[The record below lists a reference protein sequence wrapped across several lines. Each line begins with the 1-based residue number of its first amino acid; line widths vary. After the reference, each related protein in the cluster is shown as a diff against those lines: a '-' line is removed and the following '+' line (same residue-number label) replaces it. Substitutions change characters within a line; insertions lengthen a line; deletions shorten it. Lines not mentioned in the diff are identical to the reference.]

1 MGSDQVPGRLSKA
14 MSKFHQ
20 IAGYDVVETLGTGAG
35 STLYAVRNKK
45 GTKYCL
51 KRVVKK
57 TEQDQ
62 RFIDQALAEHK
73 IAHKFSHPRLRR
85 SLKVHKIRELI
96 RVSEV
101 AVIMEMV
108 DGWTL
113 EEKRPDDVLE
123 LCTVFREIAEA
134 LAAMHELGFAHA
146 DVKPNNIMLS
156 EPEDG
161 DEKGSDSGHA
171 VKIIDFGQSC
181 TIGTVKERIQ
191 GTPDYIAPEQVR
203 RRAITEQTDV
213 FCLGATMYWLLTGSN
228 VPTMMPKRAKDSV
241 AIKDDSNKR
250 FDPPAK
256 LNPAVSP
263 ALSSLIMDCVER
275 RPENRPAGM
284 KAVIGRLDL
293 AVSQIK
299 RSRAKGEKPKPLPK
313 LSSKSAS
320 KDPGSTE
327 SLGR

>member
-1 MGSDQVPGRLSKA
+1 

-45 GTKYCL
+45 GDKFCL

-57 TEQDQ
+57 SEQDQ
-62 RFIDQALAEHK
+62 RFLDQALAEHK
-73 IAHKFSHPRLRR
+73 IAHKFDHPRLRR

-101 AVIMEMV
+101 AVVMEMV

-113 EEKRPDDVLE
+113 EEKRPDDILVL
-123 LCTVFREIAEA
+123 CRVFREIAEA
-134 LAAMHELGFAHA
+134 IGAMHKLGFAHA
-146 DVKPNNIMLS
+146 DIKPNNIMLTLPQT
-156 EPEDG
+156 PEETAAAGGDG
-161 DEKGSDSGHA
+161 GSTDGLR

-181 TIGTVKERIQ
+181 PIGTVKERIQ
-191 GTPDYIAPEQVR
+191 GTPDYIAPEQVK

-213 FCLGATMYWLLTGSN
+213 FCLGATMYWLLTGVN
-228 VPTMMPKRAKDSV
+228 VPTMMPKRNRDAV
-241 AIKDDSNKR
+241 AIKTEDSKR
-250 FDPPAK
+250 FDPPSK

-275 RPENRPAGM
+275 RPEDRPPGM
-284 KAVIGRLDL
+284 PALISRLDL
-293 AVSQIK
+293 AVQQIE
-299 RSRAKGEKPKPLPK
+299 RTRAKGAAVTPLPELKPK
-313 LSSKSAS
+313 SR
-320 KDPGSTE
+320 DNTSTE
-327 SLGR
+327 SLRGSSK

>member
-1 MGSDQVPGRLSKA
+1 

-45 GTKYCL
+45 GGKFCL

-62 RFIDQALAEHK
+62 RFIDQALAEHR
-73 IAHKFSHPRLRR
+73 IAHKFNHPRLRR

-113 EEKRPDDVLE
+113 EEKRPDDVLV
-123 LCTVFREIAEA
+123 LCKVFREIAEA
-134 LAAMHELGFAHA
+134 LAAMHKLGFAHA
-146 DVKPNNIMLS
+146 DIKPNNIMLTL
-156 EPEDG
+156 PEEG
-161 DEKGSDSGHA
+161 EEEGHETGHV

-181 TIGTVKERIQ
+181 PIGTVKERIQ
-191 GTPDYIAPEQVR
+191 GTPDYIAPEQVK

-213 FCLGATMYWLLTGSN
+213 FCLGATMYWLLTGTN
-228 VPTMMPKRAKDSV
+228 VPTMMPKRNRDAV
-241 AIKDDSNKR
+241 AIKTESSSS
-250 FDPPAK
+250 FAAPAK

-263 ALSSLIMDCVER
+263 ALSSLVMDCVER

-284 KAVIGRLDL
+284 QAVINRLDL
-293 AVSQIK
+293 AVAQIE
-299 RSRAKGEKPKPLPK
+299 RARAKGEVAKPLPK
-313 LSSKSAS
+313 LGSRVR
-320 KDPGSTE
+320 DPGSTE
-327 SLGR
+327 SIGR

>member
-1 MGSDQVPGRLSKA
+1 

-20 IAGYDVVETLGTGAG
+20 IAGYDVVETLGQGAG
-35 STLYAVRNKK
+35 STLYAVRNKRGEK
-45 GTKYCL
+45 FCL

-73 IAHKFSHPRLRR
+73 IAHRFKHPRLRR

-113 EEKRPDDVLE
+113 EHKRPDDVLA
-123 LCTVFREIAEA
+123 LCRVFREIAEA
-134 LAAMHELGFAHA
+134 LQAMHALGFAHA
-146 DVKPNNIMLS
+146 DIKPNNIMLS
-156 EPEDG
+156 VPEPTPG
-161 DEKGSDSGHA
+161 GASGGASGGGHE

-181 TIGTVKERIQ
+181 PIGTIKERIQ

-213 FCLGATMYWLLTGSN
+213 FCLGATMYWLLTGVN
-228 VPTMMPKRAKDSV
+228 VPTMMPKRSRDAV
-241 AIKDDSNKR
+241 AIKTEDAKK
-250 FDPPAK
+250 FDPPGR

-263 ALSSLIMDCVER
+263 ALSSLVMDCVER
-275 RPENRPAGM
+275 RPEDRPAGM
-284 KAVIGRLDL
+284 EAVISRLEL
-293 AVSQIK
+293 AVQQIQ
-299 RSRAKGEKPKPLPK
+299 RSRAQGATPEKLPPLQGK
-313 LSSKSAS
+313 Q
-320 KDPGSTE
+320 PGSTE
-327 SLGR
+327 SLRR